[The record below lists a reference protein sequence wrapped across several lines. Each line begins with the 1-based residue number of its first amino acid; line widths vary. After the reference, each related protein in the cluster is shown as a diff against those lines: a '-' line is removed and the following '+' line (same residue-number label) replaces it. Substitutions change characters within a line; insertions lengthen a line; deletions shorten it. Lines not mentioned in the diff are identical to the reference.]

1 MLLVSCFLLVVLEQ
15 LSAISF
21 NQPKFCSNAFWNPN
35 ATTMADNNT
44 VGISPYALFVN
55 TNNTLVTARRD
66 NGRILIWRNVTVN
79 NPTPPTTIL
88 LVNLSS
94 PFSLFGT
101 DNEQIF
107 VDGGSSLGRVQ
118 KWSSNGTRL
127 SSTMLGSSQCSGLF
141 LDQIDN
147 LYCSNADR
155 HLVFRRTP
163 QSSSNEFAVVV
174 GMGCAGSTTFMLNSP
189 RGIFVTINLD
199 LYVADCG
206 NDRVQF
212 FREGQ
217 RNATTVIGNGTI
229 ALDCPTGIVLDG
241 DGFLFIVDS
250 SHHRILGQ
258 GPAGF
263 RCLVGCSGN
272 GGSASHQL
280 MNPSTIAFDRKGN
293 LFVMDRDNHR
303 LQMFLLSDNSCGKE
317 KRKSFES
324 LSCLVLRFFLSSNDI
339 QTDCQHTNPTRNN
352 PTVVVESMLSTS
364 VDLNS
369 KSVESF
375 LSDSISTQSRFLF
388 HIERRTELQHITF
401 PSVPM
406 GDLQLFGIELS
417 EYLSN

>member
-1 MLLVSCFLLVVLEQ
+1 MLLLVSCFLLVVLEE
-15 LSAISF
+15 LSASSF

-35 ATTMADNNT
+35 ATTFADNIT
-44 VGISPYALFVN
+44 VGISPYALFIN
-55 TNNTLVTARRD
+55 TNNTLVAARRD
-66 NGRILIWRNVTVN
+66 NGRILIWRNVSGN
-79 NPTPPTTIL
+79 NRTPSTTIL
-88 LVNLSS
+88 FGNLSS

-101 DNEQIF
+101 ENEQIF

-141 LDQIDN
+141 VDRIDN

-155 HLVFRRTP
+155 HLVFRRTL
-163 QSSSNEFAVVV
+163 QSSSNEFAVLV
-174 GMGCAGSTTFMLNSP
+174 GMGCAGSTALMLNTP

-206 NDRVQF
+206 NDRIQV

-217 RNATTVIGNGTI
+217 INATTVTGYGTI

-241 DGFLFIVDS
+241 DGYLFIVDS

-263 RCLVGCSGN
+263 RCLVGCSGS

-280 MNPSTIAFDRKGN
+280 INPSTMAFDREGN

-303 LQMFLLSDNSCGKE
+303 IQMFLLSDNNCGK
-317 KRKSFES
+317 
-324 LSCLVLRFFLSSNDI
+324 D
-339 QTDCQHTNPTRNN
+339 
-352 PTVVVESMLSTS
+352 
-364 VDLNS
+364 
-369 KSVESF
+369 
-375 LSDSISTQSRFLF
+375 
-388 HIERRTELQHITF
+388 
-401 PSVPM
+401 
-406 GDLQLFGIELS
+406 
-417 EYLSN
+417 